1 MENNKKEER
10 MSDLNGTGW
19 PPTKHKVKAQSRN
32 WDVLVRLNV
41 GTEKFECVCP
51 ALPDCMNVGI
61 TPPDALAGM
70 EKAIEDYIKA
80 GRGGFKN
87 FNGPSIK
94 FN

>member
-1 MENNKKEER
+1 
-10 MSDLNGTGW
+10 MSALNGTDW
-19 PPTKHKVKAQSRN
+19 KPTKHKVGAVNRN
-32 WDVLVRLNV
+32 WDVIVRLNV

-51 ALPDCMNVGI
+51 ALPDCMNVGV

-70 EKAIEDYIKA
+70 KDAIEAYIKE